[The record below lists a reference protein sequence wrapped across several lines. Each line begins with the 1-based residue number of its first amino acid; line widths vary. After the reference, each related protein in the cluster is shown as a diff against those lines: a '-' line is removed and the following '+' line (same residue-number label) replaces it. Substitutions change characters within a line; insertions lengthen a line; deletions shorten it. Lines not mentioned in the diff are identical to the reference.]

1 MLRKRLLMILLPFL
15 SLMIIPFVQ
24 ATTIT
29 ACILDKDTY
38 NQGETGYLSVI
49 IYNDEEVKIR
59 VTELTAT
66 INYYYDDGNV
76 YVQKFY
82 TNTTLPSEI
91 QQGNSKTFQIQFNLP
106 TNIASG
112 YTNVQVKAITDIWN
126 PQSEIW
132 FGSEHPTYQP
142 LLYIE
147 SPYKEQ
153 LEEQTTINDQLEGQ
167 LEEQT
172 TINKNTTNMM
182 YMLGATTVVF
192 ATVTVF
198 LFIINRRTRVFTR
211 PITVS

>member
-1 MLRKRLLMILLPFL
+1 MT
-15 SLMIIPFVQ
+15 IPFVQ

-29 ACILDKDTY
+29 ACTFDKDTY

-49 IYNDEEVKIR
+49 IYNEEEVKIR

-82 TNTTLPSEI
+82 TDATLPSEI
-91 QQGNSKTFQIQFNLP
+91 QQGNSSTFQIQFNLP
-106 TNIASG
+106 THIASG

-153 LEEQTTINDQLEGQ
+153 LEEQLTINE
-167 LEEQT
+167 
-172 TINKNTTNMM
+172 NTTTLM

-192 ATVTVF
+192 AAVTVF
-198 LFIINRRTRVFTR
+198 LFIINRRTRVFAQ
-211 PITVS
+211 PIA